1 MKKRKIAQMCGAVLI
16 INSLGLATS
25 HLSSLQPTVAF
36 AQAEEPEPDEAIMSV
51 AEKNA
56 ILKFKDA
63 LDQFEDDLKEGE
75 QELIEISIEDSQAA
89 YESAQR
95 TVVSDE
101 GKAMLLPL
109 IQRYQ
114 ALKARAEQKNE
125 SEDQPKDNPNENPP
139 VDPNDNSNENPPVD
153 PKDNPN
159 ENPPV
164 DPNDNSNE
172 NPPVDPKDNPNENPP
187 VDPKDNPNENPPV
200 DPKDNPNENPPVD
213 PKDNPNE
220 NPPVD
225 PKDNP
230 NENPPADP
238 KDEPKADP
246 KVEIKE
252 EVVLASIPYN
262 KVREENPNLPK
273 DVERV
278 KTSGK
283 EGVETITYQVTY
295 TDGKVTGRREIKRE
309 VTTSAVD
316 EIIEVGTKEAR
327 VISVIE
333 IKTETNTEAIAYTTV
348 YEENLE
354 LPKGEKR
361 VKTLGQNGVER
372 IIYQVTYTDGKVTN
386 RTEVRRE
393 MITPVVNEVIEIG
406 TKELLSPSPTLQNT
420 LPMNKDSNNETSTQ
434 VYPQVQHQM
443 ENKQLPETG
452 ERAKNTGLISG
463 LIVMGLAFVS
473 FLGRGKKYKK

>member
-1 MKKRKIAQMCGAVLI
+1 M
-16 INSLGLATS
+16 
-25 HLSSLQPTVAF
+25 
-36 AQAEEPEPDEAIMSV
+36 
-51 AEKNA
+51 
-56 ILKFKDA
+56 
-63 LDQFEDDLKEGE
+63 
-75 QELIEISIEDSQAA
+75 
-89 YESAQR
+89 
-95 TVVSDE
+95 
-101 GKAMLLPL
+101 
-109 IQRYQ
+109 
-114 ALKARAEQKNE
+114 
-125 SEDQPKDNPNENPP
+125 
-139 VDPNDNSNENPPVD
+139 
-153 PKDNPN
+153 
-159 ENPPV
+159 
-164 DPNDNSNE
+164 
-172 NPPVDPKDNPNENPP
+172 
-187 VDPKDNPNENPPV
+187 
-200 DPKDNPNENPPVD
+200 
-213 PKDNPNE
+213 
-220 NPPVD
+220 
-225 PKDNP
+225 
-230 NENPPADP
+230 
-238 KDEPKADP
+238 
-246 KVEIKE
+246 
-252 EVVLASIPYN
+252 
-262 KVREENPNLPK
+262 REENPNLPK